1 MFSSDKNVE
10 TIAQLI
16 EALKRYLGVQKEFL
30 KLSVIEKFVRLI
42 TALTLAVVFIL
53 LGFAVLFFMSF
64 ALVYWLAPLV
74 GVALAFLIMALIYLA
89 LAFIVFTNRKAWP
102 MQTSE
107 YHSLEE
113 IQARKAELQTS
124 ISKDSEQI
132 GSLWHELVTPSKSS
146 SKGELIANLIANS
159 ITVIDGFLLARK
171 LMKTYGSLFSRKKK
185 K

>member
-42 TALTLAVVFIL
+42 TALTLAVVFIM

-74 GVALAFLIMALIYLA
+74 GVALAFFIMALIYLT
-89 LAFIVFTNRKAWP
+89 LAFIVFTNRKAWIERP
-102 MQTSE
+102 
-107 YHSLEE
+107 
-113 IQARKAELQTS
+113 
-124 ISKDSEQI
+124 
-132 GSLWHELVTPSKSS
+132 LVR
-146 SKGELIANLIANS
+146 
-159 ITVIDGFLLARK
+159 FLADVL
-171 LMKTYGSLFSRKKK
+171 LN
-185 K
+185 

>member
-64 ALVYWLAPLV
+64 AL
-74 GVALAFLIMALIYLA
+74 
-89 LAFIVFTNRKAWP
+89 AFIVFTNRKAWIERP
-102 MQTSE
+102 
-107 YHSLEE
+107 
-113 IQARKAELQTS
+113 
-124 ISKDSEQI
+124 
-132 GSLWHELVTPSKSS
+132 LVR
-146 SKGELIANLIANS
+146 
-159 ITVIDGFLLARK
+159 FLADVL
-171 LMKTYGSLFSRKKK
+171 LN
-185 K
+185 